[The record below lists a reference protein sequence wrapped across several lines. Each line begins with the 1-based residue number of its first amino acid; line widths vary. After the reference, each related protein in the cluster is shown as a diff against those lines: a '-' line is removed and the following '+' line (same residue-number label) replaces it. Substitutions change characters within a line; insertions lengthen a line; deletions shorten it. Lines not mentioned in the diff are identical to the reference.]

1 MYPSAVIPHSG
12 DGYRL
17 FFLYMPM
24 EYQDNVGQDT
34 FKLYYINTGTNRRY
48 LARSINSGITWTDT
62 QYVNVQDLQKGYE
75 AIIQNPDS
83 NKKYMSYNRWIG
95 QNTSYMCNMVS
106 TDGGFSFAD
115 TGVVMQMG
123 EDKSFIWNEDTNE
136 YWGYVRPRNI
146 EPSCSCYVQ
155 NCFSVGNGVRKIA
168 LMKNSS
174 FFPYAGAW
182 TARDTIVEIDPND
195 YTNVNSPDYR
205 TQPYYMQVFR
215 SGSDWWGL
223 VGMYRVGNNGGE
235 LNSIPY
241 TDPEY
246 TSDVELMWSDNGED
260 WYRTNNRQPFIA
272 LHDSI
277 KTIYSVGTLV
287 GDSVYIYS
295 SESTRLHAGYYN
307 RGCYYW
313 KDTDSASYKGKFYS
327 IYLYKIGIDKLNEWR
342 PPSIVNINYAV
353 EGFLNTGTGKHN
365 LRDTLTAE
373 LRNSTSPYAIA
384 STTKSIIDS
393 VTFLGAFNF
402 PHVNPGNYYLTV
414 YGRNSLETWSSNSI
428 SISNGTNISYNFT
441 SSSIKAYGGNL
452 VLKGSEYCIFSGDV
466 NNDGSINLADENLI
480 NADYSNFVSGYV
492 KTDVNGDFNVDL
504 ADLNIAYNNS
514 NNFVSVIHP

>member
-1 MYPSAVIPHSG
+1 MYPTAVIPHSG

-24 EYQDNVGQDT
+24 EYQDNAGQDT

-95 QNTSYMCNMVS
+95 SNTSYMCKMVS
-106 TDGGFSFAD
+106 SDGGFSFAD

-146 EPSCSCYVQ
+146 EPSCYGSPTY
-155 NCFSVGNGVRKIA
+155 GNGVRKIA

-182 TARDTIVEIDPND
+182 TARDTILEIDPND

-223 VGMYRVGNNGGE
+223 VGMYRVANNGGE
-235 LNSIPY
+235 NEPFPY
-241 TDPEY
+241 TFPEY
-246 TSDVELMWSDNGED
+246 TSDVELVWSDNGED
-260 WYRTNNRQPFIA
+260 WYRTNQRQPIIP

-277 KTIYSVGTLV
+277 RTIYAVGTV
-287 GDSVYIYS
+287 VQDSVYFYS
-295 SESTRLHAGYYN
+295 AESTVLHARYQIN
-307 RGCYYW
+307 GCFGARQ
-313 KDTDSASYKGKFYS
+313 DSAVNGKFYS
-327 IYLYKIGIDKLNEWR
+327 IYLYKMGIDKLNEWR
-342 PPSIVNINYAV
+342 PPSIVNINCAV
-353 EGFLNTGTGKHN
+353 EGFLNTGTGKHS

-373 LRNSTSPYAIA
+373 LRNSTSPYAIT

-402 PHVNPGNYYLTV
+402 PHVNPGNYYLSIH
-414 YGRNSLETWSSNSI
+414 GRNSLETWSSNSI
-428 SISNGTNISYNFT
+428 SISNGTGVSYDFT
-441 SSSIKAYGGNL
+441 SSSMQTFGGNIIY
-452 VLKGSEYCIFSGDV
+452 KGTKYCIFSGDV
-466 NNDGSINLADENLI
+466 NNDGSINLDDENLI
-480 NADYSNFVSGYV
+480 SDDYSNFVTGYV
-492 KTDVNGDFNVDL
+492 NTDVNGDFIVNLTDL
-504 ADLNIAYNNS
+504 SIAYNNS